1 MPKSYLPEFRRR
13 AVEPPAT
20 LQLPMWIWAS
30 AGGVYA
36 MVGIAGYIASALI
49 VVGVF
54 VVHRL
59 RREAKLAQLD
69 EEKLSPDRGER

>member
-1 MPKSYLPEFRRR
+1 
-13 AVEPPAT
+13 
-20 LQLPMWIWAS
+20 MWIWAS
-30 AGGVYA
+30 GGGVYA